1 MIRYEIIMNVQM
13 YCISRCL
20 EHAGFKYFTEFKDA
34 GFFMNIL
41 AFIHIFHDKFL
52 YEPYYQTP
60 TRHFSFV

>member
-1 MIRYEIIMNVQM
+1 MQDLNTLRNLKMQ
-13 YCISRCL
+13 
-20 EHAGFKYFTEFKDA
+20 D
-34 GFFMNIL
+34 FFMNIL